1 MLTEKQIKREEK
13 KMIKSFKHFLL
24 VALATLM
31 LVLGSSK
38 IAFSKT
44 VEIVMAA
51 PDWPPTRFMQEYFNS
66 NFPQSG
72 DTEVK
77 LTLDF
82 IPWDTFYTNVAASL
96 TSGEERYNMIV
107 SDSQWLGAFIEGGY
121 FQKLNKYIDADPELQ
136 AIFDDMHQGYKE
148 GYTTYPYKSE
158 NYYGFPQ
165 FPDNYVNFYRTDI
178 FCNPDEN
185 AAFRAKYG
193 KKLPCTYADW
203 EIVVWDDVFDIN
215 EFLTRKKGEMMA
227 GKPLEDD
234 IYGVTYQAGKAY
246 DFSSM
251 QINGFFWQHGGDIW
265 REDQQPDAQAEGVV
279 NSDINVTAL
288 TKYLDLL
295 GTMHPS
301 HKTGGMGIFEMQA
314 LYLEGKIASMIN
326 WVGLGA
332 PVVDPKLSK
341 VNDITGY
348 ARQPGTMQADGTISR
363 WANLG
368 GQPFVMTTWMTD
380 EEIEASFKVIKW
392 WLSYDVQIAA
402 VKAGGQSCMKSIIYS
417 DGYNALA
424 PWNAA
429 YVASMDWQKDV
440 WHIPEFFELLTQ
452 QQEEF
457 DKAITGQQDA
467 RTTLNNIAEFQQE
480 LLEEV
485 DRIN

>member
-1 MLTEKQIKREEK
+1 MLNLTKRT
-13 KMIKSFKHFLL
+13 FL
-24 VALATLM
+24 AFLASI
-31 LVLGSSK
+31 VLSIGVSK
-38 IAFSKT
+38 AVQSKT
-44 VEIVMAA
+44 VEIIMAA

-72 DTEVK
+72 DTEIK

-96 TSGEERYNMIV
+96 TSGEEKYSMIV

-203 EIVVWDDVFDIN
+203 EVTVWDDIFDIN

-234 IYGVTYQAGKAY
+234 MFGVTYQAGKAY

-251 QINGFFWQHGGDIW
+251 QINGFFWQFGGDIW
-265 REDQQPDAQAEGVV
+265 REDQQPTAQAVGVV
-279 NSDINVTAL
+279 NSDINVEAL

-301 HKTGGMGIFEMQA
+301 HRTGGMGIFEMQA

-332 PVVDPKLSK
+332 PVVDPSLSK
-341 VNDITGY
+341 VYDITGY

-380 EEIEASFKVIKW
+380 DEIDASFKIIKW
-392 WLSYDVQIAA
+392 WLSFDTQIAA

-467 RTTLNNIAEFQQE
+467 KTTLDNIAEFQQE

-485 DRIN
+485 GRIE

>member
-1 MLTEKQIKREEK
+1 MLNLTKRT
-13 KMIKSFKHFLL
+13 FL
-24 VALATLM
+24 AFLASI
-31 LVLGSSK
+31 VLSIGVSK
-38 IAFSKT
+38 AVQSKT
-44 VEIVMAA
+44 VEIIMAA

-72 DTEVK
+72 DTEIK

-96 TSGEERYNMIV
+96 TSGEEKYSMIV

-203 EIVVWDDVFDIN
+203 EITVWDDIFDIN

-234 IYGVTYQAGKAY
+234 MFGVTYQAGKAY

-251 QINGFFWQHGGDIW
+251 QINGFFWQFGGDIW
-265 REDQQPDAQAEGVV
+265 REDQQPTAQAVGVV
-279 NSDINVTAL
+279 NSDINVEAL

-301 HKTGGMGIFEMQA
+301 HRTGGMGIFEMQA

-332 PVVDPKLSK
+332 PVVDPSLSK
-341 VNDITGY
+341 VYDITGY

-380 EEIEASFKVIKW
+380 DEIDASFKIIKW
-392 WLSYDVQIAA
+392 WLSFDTQIAA

-467 RTTLNNIAEFQQE
+467 KTTLDNIAEFQQE

-485 DRIN
+485 GRIE

>member
-1 MLTEKQIKREEK
+1 MLNLTK
-13 KMIKSFKHFLL
+13 KFLL
-24 VALATLM
+24 AFLASI
-31 LVLGSSK
+31 VFSVGVSK
-38 IAFSKT
+38 TVNAKT
-44 VEIVMAA
+44 VEIIMAA

-72 DTEVK
+72 DTEIK

-82 IPWDTFYTNVAASL
+82 IPWDNFYTNVAASL
-96 TSGEERYNMIV
+96 TSGEQKYSMIV

-203 EIVVWDDVFDIN
+203 EIVVWDDIFDIN
-215 EFLTRKKGEMMA
+215 EFLTRKKGEMLA

-234 IYGVTYQAGKAY
+234 MFGVTYQAGKAY

-251 QINGFFWQHGGDIW
+251 QINGFFWQYGGDIW
-265 REDQQPDAQAEGVV
+265 REDQQPDAQAIGVV
-279 NSDINVTAL
+279 NSDINVAAL

-295 GTMHPS
+295 ATMHPS

-332 PVVDPKLSK
+332 PVVDPNLSK
-341 VNDITGY
+341 VHDITGY
-348 ARQPGTMQADGTISR
+348 ARQPGTMQDDGTISR

-368 GQPFVMTTWMTD
+368 GQPFVLTTWMTD
-380 EEIEASFKVIKW
+380 EEIDAAFKIIKW
-392 WLSYDVQIAA
+392 WLSFDTQIAA

-467 RTTLNNIAEFQQE
+467 KTTLDNIAEFQQE

-485 DRIN
+485 GRIE

>member
-1 MLTEKQIKREEK
+1 MLNLTK
-13 KMIKSFKHFLL
+13 KTFL
-24 VALATLM
+24 AFLASI
-31 LVLGSSK
+31 VFSIGVSK
-38 IAFSKT
+38 AVQSKT
-44 VEIVMAA
+44 VEIIMAA

-72 DTEVK
+72 DTEIK

-96 TSGEERYNMIV
+96 TSGEEKYSMIV

-203 EIVVWDDVFDIN
+203 EVTVWDDIFDIN

-234 IYGVTYQAGKAY
+234 MFGVTYQAGKAY

-251 QINGFFWQHGGDIW
+251 QINGFFWQYGGDIW
-265 REDQQPDAQAEGVV
+265 REDQQPNAQAVGVV
-279 NSDINVTAL
+279 NSDINVEAL

-295 GTMHPS
+295 ATMHPS

-332 PVVDPKLSK
+332 PVVDPSLSK
-341 VNDITGY
+341 VYDITGY

-380 EEIEASFKVIKW
+380 EEIEASFKIIKW
-392 WLSYDVQIAA
+392 WLSFDTQIAA

-467 RTTLNNIAEFQQE
+467 KTTLDNIAEFQQE

-485 DRIN
+485 GRIE

>member
-1 MLTEKQIKREEK
+1 MLNLMK
-13 KMIKSFKHFLL
+13 KFLL
-24 VALATLM
+24 AFLASI
-31 LVLGSSK
+31 VFSVGVSK
-38 IAFSKT
+38 TVNAKT
-44 VEIVMAA
+44 VEIIMAA

-72 DTEVK
+72 DTEIK

-82 IPWDTFYTNVAASL
+82 IPWDNFYTNVAASL
-96 TSGEERYNMIV
+96 TSGEQKYSMIV

-203 EIVVWDDVFDIN
+203 EIVVWDDIFDIN
-215 EFLTRKKGEMMA
+215 EFLTRKKGEMLA
-227 GKPLEDD
+227 GKVLEDD
-234 IYGVTYQAGKAY
+234 MFGVTYQAGKAY

-251 QINGFFWQHGGDIW
+251 QINGFFWQYGGDIW
-265 REDQQPDAQAEGVV
+265 REDQQPDAQAIGVV
-279 NSDINVTAL
+279 NSDINVAAL

-295 GTMHPS
+295 ATMHPS

-332 PVVDPKLSK
+332 PVVDPNLSK
-341 VNDITGY
+341 VHDITGY
-348 ARQPGTMQADGTISR
+348 ARQPGTMQDDGTISR

-380 EEIEASFKVIKW
+380 EEIEASFRIIKW
-392 WLSYDVQIAA
+392 WLSFDTQIAA

-467 RTTLNNIAEFQQE
+467 KTTLDNIAEFQQE

-485 DRIN
+485 DRIQ

>member
-1 MLTEKQIKREEK
+1 MLNLTK
-13 KMIKSFKHFLL
+13 KFLL
-24 VALATLM
+24 AFLASI
-31 LVLGSSK
+31 VFSVGVSK
-38 IAFSKT
+38 TVNAKT
-44 VEIVMAA
+44 VEIIMAA

-72 DTEVK
+72 DTEIK

-82 IPWDTFYTNVAASL
+82 IPWDNFYTNVAASL
-96 TSGEERYNMIV
+96 TSGEQKYSMIV

-203 EIVVWDDVFDIN
+203 EIVVWDDIFDIN
-215 EFLTRKKGEMMA
+215 EFLTRKKGEMLA

-234 IYGVTYQAGKAY
+234 MFGVTYQAGKAY

-251 QINGFFWQHGGDIW
+251 QINGFFWQYGGDIW
-265 REDQQPDAQAEGVV
+265 REDQQPDAQAIGVV
-279 NSDINVTAL
+279 NSDINVAAL

-295 GTMHPS
+295 DTMHPS

-332 PVVDPKLSK
+332 PVVDPNLSK
-341 VNDITGY
+341 VHDITGY
-348 ARQPGTMQADGTISR
+348 ARQPGTMQDDGTISR

-368 GQPFVMTTWMTD
+368 GQPFVLTTWMTD
-380 EEIEASFKVIKW
+380 EEIDAAFTIIKW
-392 WLSYDVQIAA
+392 WLSFDTQIAA

-467 RTTLNNIAEFQQE
+467 KTTLDNIAEFQQE

-485 DRIN
+485 DRIQ

>member
-1 MLTEKQIKREEK
+1 MGGNMLNLTKRT
-13 KMIKSFKHFLL
+13 FL
-24 VALATLM
+24 AFLASI
-31 LVLGSSK
+31 VLSIGVSK
-38 IAFSKT
+38 AVQSKT
-44 VEIVMAA
+44 VEIIMAA

-72 DTEVK
+72 DTEIK

-96 TSGEERYNMIV
+96 TSGEEKYSMIV

-185 AAFRAKYG
+185 TAFRAKYG

-203 EIVVWDDVFDIN
+203 EVTVWDDIFDIN

-234 IYGVTYQAGKAY
+234 MFGVTYQAGKAY

-251 QINGFFWQHGGDIW
+251 QINGFFWQFGGDIW
-265 REDQQPDAQAEGVV
+265 REDQQPTAQAVGVV
-279 NSDINVTAL
+279 NSDINVEAL

-301 HKTGGMGIFEMQA
+301 HRTGGMGIFEMQA

-332 PVVDPKLSK
+332 PVVDPSLSK
-341 VNDITGY
+341 VYDITGY

-380 EEIEASFKVIKW
+380 DEIDASFKIIKW
-392 WLSYDVQIAA
+392 WLSFDTQIAA

-467 RTTLNNIAEFQQE
+467 KTTLDNIAEFQQE

-485 DRIN
+485 GRIE

>member
-1 MLTEKQIKREEK
+1 MLNLTK
-13 KMIKSFKHFLL
+13 KFLL
-24 VALATLM
+24 AFLASI
-31 LVLGSSK
+31 VFSVGVSK
-38 IAFSKT
+38 TVNAKT
-44 VEIVMAA
+44 VEIIMAA

-72 DTEVK
+72 DTEIK

-82 IPWDTFYTNVAASL
+82 IPWDNFYTNVAASL
-96 TSGEERYNMIV
+96 TSGEQKYSMIV
-107 SDSQWLGAFIEGGY
+107 SDSQWLGEFIEGGY

-203 EIVVWDDVFDIN
+203 EIVVWDDIFDIN
-215 EFLTRKKGEMMA
+215 EFLTRKKGEMLA

-234 IYGVTYQAGKAY
+234 MFGVTYQAGKAY

-251 QINGFFWQHGGDIW
+251 QINGFFWQYGGDIW
-265 REDQQPDAQAEGVV
+265 REDQQPDAQAIGVV
-279 NSDINVTAL
+279 NSDINVAAL

-295 GTMHPS
+295 ATMHPS

-332 PVVDPKLSK
+332 PVVDPNLSK
-341 VNDITGY
+341 VHDITGY
-348 ARQPGTMQADGTISR
+348 ARQPGTMQDDGTISR

-368 GQPFVMTTWMTD
+368 GQPFVLTTWMTD
-380 EEIEASFKVIKW
+380 EEIDAAFKIIKW
-392 WLSYDVQIAA
+392 WLSFDTQIAA

-467 RTTLNNIAEFQQE
+467 QTTLDNIAEFQQE

-485 DRIN
+485 DRIQ

>member
-1 MLTEKQIKREEK
+1 MFNLTK
-13 KMIKSFKHFLL
+13 KFLL
-24 VALATLM
+24 AFLASI
-31 LVLGSSK
+31 VFSVGVSK
-38 IAFSKT
+38 TVSAKT
-44 VEIVMAA
+44 VEIIMAA

-72 DTEVK
+72 DTEIK

-82 IPWDTFYTNVAASL
+82 IPWDNFYTNVAASL
-96 TSGEERYNMIV
+96 TSGEQKYSMIV

-178 FCNPDEN
+178 FCNPEEN

-203 EIVVWDDVFDIN
+203 EIVVWDDIFDIN
-215 EFLTRKKGEMMA
+215 EFLTRKKGEMLA

-234 IYGVTYQAGKAY
+234 MFGVTYQAGKAY

-251 QINGFFWQHGGDIW
+251 QINGFFWQYGGDIW
-265 REDQQPDAQAEGVV
+265 REDQQPDAQAIGVV
-279 NSDINVTAL
+279 NSDINVAAL

-295 GTMHPS
+295 ATMHPS

-332 PVVDPKLSK
+332 PVVDPNLSK
-341 VNDITGY
+341 VHDITGY
-348 ARQPGTMQADGTISR
+348 ARQPGTMQDDGTISR

-368 GQPFVMTTWMTD
+368 GQPFVLTTWMTD
-380 EEIEASFKVIKW
+380 DEIDAAFKIIKW
-392 WLSYDVQIAA
+392 WLSFDTQIAA

-467 RTTLNNIAEFQQE
+467 KTTLDNIAEFQQE

-485 DRIN
+485 DRIQ

>member
-1 MLTEKQIKREEK
+1 MLNLMK
-13 KMIKSFKHFLL
+13 KFLL
-24 VALATLM
+24 AFLASI
-31 LVLGSSK
+31 VFSVGVSK
-38 IAFSKT
+38 TVNAKT
-44 VEIVMAA
+44 VEIIMAA

-72 DTEVK
+72 DTEIK

-82 IPWDTFYTNVAASL
+82 IPWDNFYTNVAASL
-96 TSGEERYNMIV
+96 TSGEQKYSMIV

-203 EIVVWDDVFDIN
+203 EIVVWDDIFDIN
-215 EFLTRKKGEMMA
+215 EFLTRKKGEMLA
-227 GKPLEDD
+227 GKVLEDD
-234 IYGVTYQAGKAY
+234 MFGVTYQAGKAY

-251 QINGFFWQHGGDIW
+251 QINGFFWQYGGDIW
-265 REDQQPDAQAEGVV
+265 REDQQPDAQAIGVV
-279 NSDINVTAL
+279 NSDINVAAL

-295 GTMHPS
+295 ATMHPS

-332 PVVDPKLSK
+332 PVVDPNLSK
-341 VNDITGY
+341 VHDITGY
-348 ARQPGTMQADGTISR
+348 ARQPGTMQDDGTISR

-368 GQPFVMTTWMTD
+368 GQPFVLTTWMTQD
-380 EEIEASFKVIKW
+380 EIDAAFTIIKW
-392 WLSYDVQIAA
+392 WLSFDTQIAA

-467 RTTLNNIAEFQQE
+467 KTTLDNIAAFQQE

-485 DRIN
+485 DRIQ

>member
-1 MLTEKQIKREEK
+1 MFNLTK
-13 KMIKSFKHFLL
+13 KFLL
-24 VALATLM
+24 AFLASI
-31 LVLGSSK
+31 V
-38 IAFSKT
+38 FSIGVSETVSAKT
-44 VEIVMAA
+44 VEIIMAA

-72 DTEVK
+72 DTEIK

-82 IPWDTFYTNVAASL
+82 IPWDNFYTNVAASL
-96 TSGEERYNMIV
+96 TSGEQKYSMIV

-203 EIVVWDDVFDIN
+203 EIVVWDDIFDIN
-215 EFLTRKKGEMMA
+215 EFLTRKKGEMLA
-227 GKPLEDD
+227 GKVLEDD
-234 IYGVTYQAGKAY
+234 MFGVTYQAGKAY

-251 QINGFFWQHGGDIW
+251 QINGFFWQYGGDIW
-265 REDQQPDAQAEGVV
+265 REDQQPDAQAIGVV
-279 NSDINVTAL
+279 NSDINVAAL

-295 GTMHPS
+295 ATMHPS

-332 PVVDPKLSK
+332 PVVDPNLSK
-341 VNDITGY
+341 VHDITGY
-348 ARQPGTMQADGTISR
+348 ARQPGTMQDDGTISR

-368 GQPFVMTTWMTD
+368 GQPFVLTTWMTD
-380 EEIEASFKVIKW
+380 EEIDAAFKIIKW
-392 WLSYDVQIAA
+392 WLSFDTQIAA

-467 RTTLNNIAEFQQE
+467 KTTLDNIAEFQQE

-485 DRIN
+485 DRIQ

>member
-1 MLTEKQIKREEK
+1 MLNLTK
-13 KMIKSFKHFLL
+13 KLLL
-24 VALATLM
+24 VFLTSI
-31 LVLGSSK
+31 VFSLGVSK
-38 IAFSKT
+38 AVQSKT
-44 VEIVMAA
+44 VEIIMAA

-72 DTEVK
+72 DTEIK

-96 TSGEERYNMIV
+96 TSGEQKYSMIV

-178 FCNPDEN
+178 FCNPEEN

-234 IYGVTYQAGKAY
+234 IFGVHYQAGKAY

-251 QINGFFWQHGGDIW
+251 QINGFFWQYGGDIW
-265 REDQQPDAQAEGVV
+265 REDQQPDAQAVGVV
-279 NSDINVTAL
+279 NSDINVDAL

-348 ARQPGTMQADGTISR
+348 ARQPGTLQADGTISR

-380 EEIEASFKVIKW
+380 DEIEASFKIIKW

-467 RTTLNNIAEFQQE
+467 KTTLDNIAEFQQE

-485 DRIN
+485 DRIQ

>member
-1 MLTEKQIKREEK
+1 MLNLTK
-13 KMIKSFKHFLL
+13 KILLAFLTSIIFSIG
-24 VALATLM
+24 V
-31 LVLGSSK
+31 SK
-38 IAFSKT
+38 TVNAKT
-44 VEIVMAA
+44 VEIIMAA

-66 NFPQSG
+66 SFPQEG
-72 DTEVK
+72 DTEIK

-82 IPWDTFYTNVAASL
+82 IPWDNFYTNVAASL
-96 TSGEERYNMIV
+96 TSGEQKYSMIV

-203 EIVVWDDVFDIN
+203 EIVVWDDIFDIN
-215 EFLTRKKGEMMA
+215 EFLTRKKGEMMS

-234 IYGVTYQAGKAY
+234 MYGVTYQAGKAY

-251 QINGFFWQHGGDIW
+251 QINGFFWQYGGDIW
-265 REDQQPDAQAEGVV
+265 REDQQPDAQAVGVV
-279 NSDINVTAL
+279 NSDINVEAL

-295 GTMHPS
+295 DTMHPS
-301 HKTGGMGIFEMQA
+301 HRTGGMGIFEMQA

-380 EEIEASFKVIKW
+380 DEIEASFRVIKW

-467 RTTLNNIAEFQQE
+467 KTTLDNIAEFQQE

-485 DRIN
+485 DRIQ

>member
-1 MLTEKQIKREEK
+1 MLNLTK
-13 KMIKSFKHFLL
+13 KFLL
-24 VALATLM
+24 AFLASI
-31 LVLGSSK
+31 VFSVGVSK
-38 IAFSKT
+38 TVNAKT
-44 VEIVMAA
+44 VEIIMAA

-72 DTEVK
+72 DTEIK

-82 IPWDTFYTNVAASL
+82 IPWDNFYTNVAASL
-96 TSGEERYNMIV
+96 TSGEQKYSMIV

-203 EIVVWDDVFDIN
+203 EIVVWDDIFDIN
-215 EFLTRKKGEMMA
+215 EFLTRKKGEMLA
-227 GKPLEDD
+227 GKVLEDD
-234 IYGVTYQAGKAY
+234 MFGVTYQAGKAY

-251 QINGFFWQHGGDIW
+251 QINGFFWQYGGDIW
-265 REDQQPDAQAEGVV
+265 REDQQPDAQAIGVV
-279 NSDINVTAL
+279 NSDINVAAL

-295 GTMHPS
+295 ATMHPS

-332 PVVDPKLSK
+332 PVVDPNLSK
-341 VNDITGY
+341 VHDITGY
-348 ARQPGTMQADGTISR
+348 ARQPGTMQDDGTISR

-368 GQPFVMTTWMTD
+368 GQPFVLTTWMTD
-380 EEIEASFKVIKW
+380 EEIDAAFTIIKW
-392 WLSYDVQIAA
+392 WLSFDTQIAA

-429 YVASMDWQKDV
+429 ILSKVVLASC
-440 WHIPEFFELLTQ
+440 
-452 QQEEF
+452 
-457 DKAITGQQDA
+457 
-467 RTTLNNIAEFQQE
+467 
-480 LLEEV
+480 
-485 DRIN
+485 

>member
-1 MLTEKQIKREEK
+1 MLKLTKNL
-13 KMIKSFKHFLL
+13 LL
-24 VALATLM
+24 VFLTSIIFSIG
-31 LVLGSSK
+31 VTK
-38 IAFSKT
+38 TVQSKT
-44 VEIVMAA
+44 VEIIMAA

-66 NFPQSG
+66 NYPQS
-72 DTEVK
+72 DDMEVK

-96 TSGEERYNMIV
+96 TSGEEKYNMIV

-121 FQKLNKYIDADPELQ
+121 FHKLNIYIDADPELQ

-203 EIVVWDDVFDIN
+203 EIVVWDDIFEIN
-215 EFLTRKKGEMMA
+215 EFLTRKKGDMMA
-227 GKPLEDD
+227 GNPLEDD
-234 IYGVTYQAGKAY
+234 MYGGTYQAGKAY

-251 QINGFFWQHGGDIW
+251 QINGFFWQYGGDIW
-265 REDQQPDAQAEGVV
+265 REDQQPDAQAVGVV
-279 NSDINVTAL
+279 NSDINVQAL

-380 EEIEASFKVIKW
+380 DEIEASFRVIKW
-392 WLSYDVQIAA
+392 WLSYDVQIAP
-402 VKAGGQSCMKSIIYS
+402 V
-417 DGYNALA
+417 
-424 PWNAA
+424 
-429 YVASMDWQKDV
+429 
-440 WHIPEFFELLTQ
+440 
-452 QQEEF
+452 
-457 DKAITGQQDA
+457 
-467 RTTLNNIAEFQQE
+467 
-480 LLEEV
+480 
-485 DRIN
+485 

>member
-1 MLTEKQIKREEK
+1 MLNLTK
-13 KMIKSFKHFLL
+13 KLLL
-24 VALATLM
+24 VFLTSI
-31 LVLGSSK
+31 VFSIGVSK
-38 IAFSKT
+38 TVQSKT
-44 VEIVMAA
+44 VEIIMAA

-72 DTEVK
+72 DTEIK

-82 IPWDTFYTNVAASL
+82 IPWDNFYTNVAASL
-96 TSGEERYNMIV
+96 TSGEQKYSMIV

-178 FCNPDEN
+178 FCNPEEN

-203 EIVVWDDVFDIN
+203 EIVVWDDIFDIN
-215 EFLTRKKGEMMA
+215 EFLTRKKGDMMA

-234 IYGVTYQAGKAY
+234 MFGVTYQAGKAY

-251 QINGFFWQHGGDIW
+251 QINGFFWQYGGDIW
-265 REDQQPDAQAEGVV
+265 REDQQPDAQAIGVV
-279 NSDINVTAL
+279 NSDINVDAL

-332 PVVDPKLSK
+332 PVVDPNLSK

-380 EEIEASFKVIKW
+380 DEIEASFKIIKW

-467 RTTLNNIAEFQQE
+467 KTTLDNIAEFQQE

-485 DRIN
+485 DRIQ

>member
-1 MLTEKQIKREEK
+1 MLNLTK
-13 KMIKSFKHFLL
+13 KFLL
-24 VALATLM
+24 AFLASI
-31 LVLGSSK
+31 VFSVGVSK
-38 IAFSKT
+38 TVNAKT
-44 VEIVMAA
+44 VEIIMAA

-72 DTEVK
+72 DTEIK

-82 IPWDTFYTNVAASL
+82 IPWDNFYTNVAASL
-96 TSGEERYNMIV
+96 TSGEQKYSMIV

-203 EIVVWDDVFDIN
+203 AIVVWDDIFDIN
-215 EFLTRKKGEMMA
+215 EFLTRKKGEMLA

-234 IYGVTYQAGKAY
+234 MFGVTYQAGKAY

-251 QINGFFWQHGGDIW
+251 QINGFFWQYGGDIW
-265 REDQQPDAQAEGVV
+265 REDQQPDAQAIGVV
-279 NSDINVTAL
+279 NSDINVAAL

-332 PVVDPKLSK
+332 PVVDPNLSK
-341 VNDITGY
+341 VHDITGY
-348 ARQPGTMQADGTISR
+348 ARQPGTMQDDGTISR

-368 GQPFVMTTWMTD
+368 GQPFVLTTWMTD
-380 EEIEASFKVIKW
+380 EEIDAAFTIIKW
-392 WLSYDVQIAA
+392 WLSFDTQIAA

-467 RTTLNNIAEFQQE
+467 QTTLDNIAEFQQE

-485 DRIN
+485 DRIQ

>member
-1 MLTEKQIKREEK
+1 MLNLTK
-13 KMIKSFKHFLL
+13 KILLAFLASIIFSIG
-24 VALATLM
+24 V
-31 LVLGSSK
+31 SK
-38 IAFSKT
+38 TVNAKT
-44 VEIVMAA
+44 VEIIMAA

-66 NFPQSG
+66 SFPQEG
-72 DTEVK
+72 DTEIK

-82 IPWDTFYTNVAASL
+82 IPWDNFYTNVAASL
-96 TSGEERYNMIV
+96 TSGEQKYSMIV

-203 EIVVWDDVFDIN
+203 EIVVWDDIFDIN

-234 IYGVTYQAGKAY
+234 MFGVTYQAGKAY

-251 QINGFFWQHGGDIW
+251 QINGFFWQFGGDIW
-265 REDQQPDAQAEGVV
+265 REDQQPDAQAIGVV
-279 NSDINVTAL
+279 NSDINVEAL

-295 GTMHPS
+295 ATMHPS

-332 PVVDPKLSK
+332 PVVDPNLSK

-348 ARQPGTMQADGTISR
+348 ARQPGTMQDDGTISR

-368 GQPFVMTTWMTD
+368 GQPFVLTTWMTD
-380 EEIEASFKVIKW
+380 EEIEASFKIIKW
-392 WLSYDVQIAA
+392 WLSYDVQIEA

-467 RTTLNNIAEFQQE
+467 RTTLDNIAEFQQE

-485 DRIN
+485 DRIQ

>member
-1 MLTEKQIKREEK
+1 MFNLTK
-13 KMIKSFKHFLL
+13 KFLL
-24 VALATLM
+24 AFLASI
-31 LVLGSSK
+31 VFSVGVSK
-38 IAFSKT
+38 TVSAKT
-44 VEIVMAA
+44 VEIIMAA

-72 DTEVK
+72 DTEIK

-82 IPWDTFYTNVAASL
+82 IPWDNFYTNVAASL
-96 TSGEERYNMIV
+96 TSGEQKYSMIV

-203 EIVVWDDVFDIN
+203 EIVVWDDIFDIN
-215 EFLTRKKGEMMA
+215 EFLTRKKGEMLA

-234 IYGVTYQAGKAY
+234 MFGVTYQAGKAY

-251 QINGFFWQHGGDIW
+251 QINGFFWQYGGDIW
-265 REDQQPDAQAEGVV
+265 REDQQPDAQAIGVV
-279 NSDINVTAL
+279 NSDINVAAL

-295 GTMHPS
+295 ATMHPS

-332 PVVDPKLSK
+332 PVVDPNLSK
-341 VNDITGY
+341 VHDITGY
-348 ARQPGTMQADGTISR
+348 ARQPGTMQDDGTISR

-368 GQPFVMTTWMTD
+368 GQPFVLTTWMTD
-380 EEIEASFKVIKW
+380 EEIDAAFKIIKW
-392 WLSYDVQIAA
+392 WLSFDTQIAA

-467 RTTLNNIAEFQQE
+467 QTTLDNIAEFQQE

-485 DRIN
+485 DRIQ

>member
-1 MLTEKQIKREEK
+1 MLNLTK
-13 KMIKSFKHFLL
+13 KFLL
-24 VALATLM
+24 AFLASI
-31 LVLGSSK
+31 VFSVGVSK
-38 IAFSKT
+38 TVNAKT
-44 VEIVMAA
+44 VEIIMAA

-72 DTEVK
+72 DTEIK

-82 IPWDTFYTNVAASL
+82 IPWDNFYTNVAASL
-96 TSGEERYNMIV
+96 TSGEQKYSMIV

-203 EIVVWDDVFDIN
+203 EIVVWDDIFDIN
-215 EFLTRKKGEMMA
+215 EFLTRKKGEMLA

-234 IYGVTYQAGKAY
+234 MFGVTYQAGKAY

-251 QINGFFWQHGGDIW
+251 QINGFFWQYGGDIW
-265 REDQQPDAQAEGVV
+265 REDQQPDAQAIGVV
-279 NSDINVTAL
+279 NSDINVAAL

-295 GTMHPS
+295 ATMHPS

-332 PVVDPKLSK
+332 PVVDPNLSK
-341 VNDITGY
+341 VHDITGY
-348 ARQPGTMQADGTISR
+348 ARQPGTMQDDGTISR

-368 GQPFVMTTWMTD
+368 GQPFVLTTWMTD
-380 EEIEASFKVIKW
+380 GEIDAAFTIIKW
-392 WLSYDVQIAA
+392 WLSFDTQIAA

-467 RTTLNNIAEFQQE
+467 QTTLDNIAEFQQE

-485 DRIN
+485 DRIQ

>member
-1 MLTEKQIKREEK
+1 MLNLTKRT
-13 KMIKSFKHFLL
+13 FL
-24 VALATLM
+24 AFLASIVFTLG
-31 LVLGSSK
+31 VTK
-38 IAFSKT
+38 AVQSKT
-44 VEIVMAA
+44 VEIIMAA

-72 DTEVK
+72 DTEIK

-96 TSGEERYNMIV
+96 TSGEEKYSMIV

-203 EIVVWDDVFDIN
+203 EVTVWDDIFDIN

-234 IYGVTYQAGKAY
+234 MFGVTYQAGKAY

-251 QINGFFWQHGGDIW
+251 QINGFFWQYGGDIW
-265 REDQQPDAQAEGVV
+265 REDQQPNAQAVGVV
-279 NSDINVTAL
+279 NSDINVEAL

-295 GTMHPS
+295 ATMHPS

-332 PVVDPKLSK
+332 PVVDPSLSK
-341 VNDITGY
+341 VYDITGY

-380 EEIEASFKVIKW
+380 EEIDASFKIIKW
-392 WLSYDVQIAA
+392 WLSFDTQIAA

-467 RTTLNNIAEFQQE
+467 KTTLDNIAEFQQE

-485 DRIN
+485 GRIE

>member
-1 MLTEKQIKREEK
+1 MLNLTK
-13 KMIKSFKHFLL
+13 KILLAFLASIIFSIG
-24 VALATLM
+24 V
-31 LVLGSSK
+31 SK
-38 IAFSKT
+38 TVNAKT
-44 VEIVMAA
+44 VEIIMAA

-66 NFPQSG
+66 SFPQEG
-72 DTEVK
+72 DTEIK

-82 IPWDTFYTNVAASL
+82 IPWDNFYTNVAASL
-96 TSGEERYNMIV
+96 TSGEQKYSMIV

-203 EIVVWDDVFDIN
+203 EIVVWDDIFDIN

-234 IYGVTYQAGKAY
+234 MFGVTYQAGKAY

-251 QINGFFWQHGGDIW
+251 QINGFFWQYGGDIW
-265 REDQQPDAQAEGVV
+265 REDQQPDAQAVGVV
-279 NSDINVTAL
+279 NSDINVAAL

-295 GTMHPS
+295 DTMHPS
-301 HKTGGMGIFEMQA
+301 HRTGGMGIFEMQA

-332 PVVDPKLSK
+332 PVVDPNLSK

-348 ARQPGTMQADGTISR
+348 ARQPGTMQDDGTISR

-368 GQPFVMTTWMTD
+368 GQPFVLTTWMTQ
-380 EEIEASFKVIKW
+380 EEIDASFKIIKW
-392 WLSYDVQIAA
+392 WLSYDVQIEA

-467 RTTLNNIAEFQQE
+467 KTTLDNIAEFQQE

-485 DRIN
+485 DRIQ

>member
-1 MLTEKQIKREEK
+1 MLNLTK
-13 KMIKSFKHFLL
+13 KFILAFLASI
-24 VALATLM
+24 VFS
-31 LVLGSSK
+31 LGVSK
-38 IAFSKT
+38 TVSAKT
-44 VEIVMAA
+44 VEIIMAA

-72 DTEVK
+72 DTEIK

-96 TSGEERYNMIV
+96 TSGEEKYSMIV

-203 EIVVWDDVFDIN
+203 EVTVWDDIFDIN

-234 IYGVTYQAGKAY
+234 MFGVTYQAGKAY

-251 QINGFFWQHGGDIW
+251 QINGFFWQYGGDIW
-265 REDQQPDAQAEGVV
+265 REDQQPNAQAVGVV
-279 NSDINVTAL
+279 NSDINVEAL

-295 GTMHPS
+295 ATMHPS

-332 PVVDPKLSK
+332 PVVDPSLSK
-341 VNDITGY
+341 VYDITGY

-380 EEIEASFKVIKW
+380 EEIDASFKIIKW
-392 WLSYDVQIAA
+392 WLSFDTQIAA

-467 RTTLNNIAEFQQE
+467 KTTLDNIAEFQQE

-485 DRIN
+485 GRIE

>member
-1 MLTEKQIKREEK
+1 MLNLTK
-13 KMIKSFKHFLL
+13 KTFL
-24 VALATLM
+24 AFLASI
-31 LVLGSSK
+31 VFSIGVSK
-38 IAFSKT
+38 AVQSKT
-44 VEIVMAA
+44 VEIIMAA

-72 DTEVK
+72 DTEIK

-96 TSGEERYNMIV
+96 TSGEEKYSMIV

-203 EIVVWDDVFDIN
+203 EVTVWDDIFDIN

-234 IYGVTYQAGKAY
+234 MFGVTYQAGKAY

-251 QINGFFWQHGGDIW
+251 QINGFFWQYGGDIW
-265 REDQQPDAQAEGVV
+265 REDQQPNAQAVGVV
-279 NSDINVTAL
+279 NSDINVEAL

-295 GTMHPS
+295 ATMHPS

-332 PVVDPKLSK
+332 PVVDPSLSK
-341 VNDITGY
+341 VYDITGY

-380 EEIEASFKVIKW
+380 EEIEASFKIIKW
-392 WLSYDVQIAA
+392 WLSFDTQIAA

-467 RTTLNNIAEFQQE
+467 KTTLDNIAAFQQE

-485 DRIN
+485 DRIQ

>member
-1 MLTEKQIKREEK
+1 MLNLTK
-13 KMIKSFKHFLL
+13 KLLL
-24 VALATLM
+24 VFLTSI
-31 LVLGSSK
+31 VFSLGVSK
-38 IAFSKT
+38 AVQSKT
-44 VEIVMAA
+44 VEIIMAA

-72 DTEVK
+72 DTEIK

-96 TSGEERYNMIV
+96 TSGEQKYSMIV

-178 FCNPDEN
+178 FCNPEEN

-234 IYGVTYQAGKAY
+234 IFGVHYQAGKAY

-251 QINGFFWQHGGDIW
+251 QINGFFWQYGGDIW
-265 REDQQPDAQAEGVV
+265 REDQQPDAQAIGVV
-279 NSDINVTAL
+279 NSDINVDAL

-380 EEIEASFKVIKW
+380 DEIEASFKIIKW

-467 RTTLNNIAEFQQE
+467 KTTLDNIAEFQQE

-485 DRIN
+485 DRIQ

>member
-1 MLTEKQIKREEK
+1 
-13 KMIKSFKHFLL
+13 MIKSLNNFLL

-31 LVLGSSK
+31 LVFGTTK

-51 PDWPPTRFMQEYFNS
+51 PDWPPTRFMQEYFNT
-66 NFPQSG
+66 NFQQSG
-72 DTEVK
+72 DDEIK

-82 IPWDTFYTNVAASL
+82 IPWGDFYTNVAASL
-96 TSGEERYNMIV
+96 TSGEQKYSMLV

-121 FQKLNKYIDADPELQ
+121 FQKLNKYIDADPELG

-148 GYTTYPYKSE
+148 GYTTYPYKST

-203 EIVVWDDVFDIN
+203 EIVVWDDIFDIN
-215 EFLTRKKGEMMA
+215 AFLTRKKGEMMA
-227 GKPLEDD
+227 GKPLDDD
-234 IYGVTYQAGKAY
+234 IYGMAYQAGKGY

-251 QINGFFWQHGGDIW
+251 QINGFFWQYGGDIW
-265 REDQQPDAQAEGVV
+265 DESNQPNAQAEGVV
-279 NSDINVTAL
+279 NSDVNVEAFE
-288 TKYLDLL
+288 KYLDLL

-301 HKTGGMGIFEMQA
+301 HKTGNMDIFGIQA
-314 LYLEGKIASMIN
+314 LYLEGKIASMVN

-341 VNDITGY
+341 VHDVTGY
-348 ARQPGTMQADGTISR
+348 ARQPGTMQDDGTISR

-368 GQPFVMTTWMTD
+368 GQPFVLTTWMTD
-380 EEIEASFKVIKW
+380 DEIDAAFKIIKW
-392 WLSYDVQIAA
+392 WLDFDTQIAA

-457 DKAITGQQDA
+457 DKAITGQKSAKDA
-467 RTTLNNIAEFQQE
+467 LDSIAAFQQE
-480 LLEEV
+480 ILEEAG
-485 DRIN
+485 RIQ

>member
-1 MLTEKQIKREEK
+1 MLNLTK
-13 KMIKSFKHFLL
+13 KILLAFLASIIFSIG
-24 VALATLM
+24 V
-31 LVLGSSK
+31 SK
-38 IAFSKT
+38 TVNAKT
-44 VEIVMAA
+44 VEIIMAA

-72 DTEVK
+72 DTEIK

-82 IPWDTFYTNVAASL
+82 IPWDNFYTNVAASL
-96 TSGEERYNMIV
+96 TSGEQKYSMIV

-203 EIVVWDDVFDIN
+203 EIVVWDDIFDIN
-215 EFLTRKKGEMMA
+215 EFLTRKKGEMMS

-234 IYGVTYQAGKAY
+234 MYGVTYQAGKAY

-251 QINGFFWQHGGDIW
+251 QINGFFWQFGGDIW
-265 REDQQPDAQAEGVV
+265 REDQQPDAQAIGVV
-279 NSDINVTAL
+279 NSDINVEAL

-295 GTMHPS
+295 DTMHPS
-301 HKTGGMGIFEMQA
+301 HRTGGMGIFEMQA

-380 EEIEASFKVIKW
+380 DEIEASFRVIKW

-467 RTTLNNIAEFQQE
+467 KTTLDNIAEFQQE

-485 DRIN
+485 DRIQ

>member
-1 MLTEKQIKREEK
+1 MLNLTK
-13 KMIKSFKHFLL
+13 KFLL
-24 VALATLM
+24 AFLASI
-31 LVLGSSK
+31 VFSVGVSK
-38 IAFSKT
+38 TVNAKT
-44 VEIVMAA
+44 VEIIMAA

-72 DTEVK
+72 DTEIK

-82 IPWDTFYTNVAASL
+82 IPWDNFYTNVAASL
-96 TSGEERYNMIV
+96 TSGEQKYSMIV

-203 EIVVWDDVFDIN
+203 EIVVWDDIFDIN
-215 EFLTRKKGEMMA
+215 EFLTRKKGEMLA

-234 IYGVTYQAGKAY
+234 MFGVTYQAGKAY

-251 QINGFFWQHGGDIW
+251 QINGFFWQYGGDIW
-265 REDQQPDAQAEGVV
+265 REDQQPDAQAIGVV
-279 NSDINVTAL
+279 NSDINVAAL

-295 GTMHPS
+295 ATMHPS

-332 PVVDPKLSK
+332 PVVDPNLSK
-341 VNDITGY
+341 VHDITGY
-348 ARQPGTMQADGTISR
+348 ARQPGTMQDDGTISR

-368 GQPFVMTTWMTD
+368 GQPFVLTTWMTD
-380 EEIEASFKVIKW
+380 DEIEAAFTIIKW
-392 WLSYDVQIAA
+392 WLSFDTQIAA

-467 RTTLNNIAEFQQE
+467 QTTLDNIAEFQQE

-485 DRIN
+485 DRIQ

>member
-1 MLTEKQIKREEK
+1 MLNLTK
-13 KMIKSFKHFLL
+13 KILLAFLASIIFSIG
-24 VALATLM
+24 V
-31 LVLGSSK
+31 SK
-38 IAFSKT
+38 TVNAKT
-44 VEIVMAA
+44 VEIIMAA

-66 NFPQSG
+66 NFPKSG
-72 DTEVK
+72 DTEIK

-96 TSGEERYNMIV
+96 TSGEQKYSMIV

-178 FCNPDEN
+178 FCNPEEN

-215 EFLTRKKGEMMA
+215 EFLTRKKGDMMA

-234 IYGVTYQAGKAY
+234 IFGVHYQAGKAY

-251 QINGFFWQHGGDIW
+251 QINGFFWQYGGDIW
-265 REDQQPDAQAEGVV
+265 REDQQPDAQAIGVV
-279 NSDINVTAL
+279 NSDINVDAL

-380 EEIEASFKVIKW
+380 DEIEASFKIIKW

-467 RTTLNNIAEFQQE
+467 KTTLDNIAEFQQE

-485 DRIN
+485 DRIQ

>member
-1 MLTEKQIKREEK
+1 MFNLTK
-13 KMIKSFKHFLL
+13 KFLL
-24 VALATLM
+24 AFLASI
-31 LVLGSSK
+31 VFSVGVSK
-38 IAFSKT
+38 TVSAKT
-44 VEIVMAA
+44 VEIIMAA

-72 DTEVK
+72 DTEIK

-82 IPWDTFYTNVAASL
+82 IPWDNFYTNVAASL
-96 TSGEERYNMIV
+96 TSGEQKYSMIV

-203 EIVVWDDVFDIN
+203 EIVVWDDIFDIN
-215 EFLTRKKGEMMA
+215 EFLTRKKGEMLA

-234 IYGVTYQAGKAY
+234 MFGVTYQAGKAY

-251 QINGFFWQHGGDIW
+251 QINGFFWQYGGDIW
-265 REDQQPDAQAEGVV
+265 REDQQPDAQAIGVV
-279 NSDINVTAL
+279 NSDINVAAL

-295 GTMHPS
+295 ATMHPS

-332 PVVDPKLSK
+332 PVVDPNLSK
-341 VNDITGY
+341 VHDITGY
-348 ARQPGTMQADGTISR
+348 ARQPGTMQDDGTISR

-368 GQPFVMTTWMTD
+368 GQPFVLTTWMTD
-380 EEIEASFKVIKW
+380 EEIDAAFTIIKW
-392 WLSYDVQIAA
+392 WLSFDTQIAA

-467 RTTLNNIAEFQQE
+467 QTTLDNIAEFQQE

-485 DRIN
+485 DRIQ

>member
-1 MLTEKQIKREEK
+1 MLNLTK
-13 KMIKSFKHFLL
+13 KILL
-24 VALATLM
+24 ALLASI
-31 LVLGSSK
+31 VFSLGVSK
-38 IAFSKT
+38 TVNAKT
-44 VEIVMAA
+44 VEIIMAA

-66 NFPQSG
+66 SFPQEG
-72 DTEVK
+72 DTEIK

-82 IPWDTFYTNVAASL
+82 IPWDNFYTNVAASL
-96 TSGEERYNMIV
+96 TSGEQKYSMIV

-203 EIVVWDDVFDIN
+203 EIVVWDDIFDIN

-234 IYGVTYQAGKAY
+234 MFGVTYQAGKAY

-251 QINGFFWQHGGDIW
+251 QINGFFWQYGGDIW
-265 REDQQPDAQAEGVV
+265 REDQQPDAQAVGVV
-279 NSDINVTAL
+279 NSDINVAAL

-295 GTMHPS
+295 DTMHPS
-301 HKTGGMGIFEMQA
+301 HRTGGMGIFEMQA

-332 PVVDPKLSK
+332 PVVDPNLSK

-348 ARQPGTMQADGTISR
+348 ARQPGTMQDDGTISR

-368 GQPFVMTTWMTD
+368 GQPFVLTTWMTQ
-380 EEIEASFKVIKW
+380 EEIDASFKIIKW
-392 WLSYDVQIAA
+392 WLSYDVQIEA

-467 RTTLNNIAEFQQE
+467 KTTLDNIAEFQQE

-485 DRIN
+485 DRIQ

>member
-1 MLTEKQIKREEK
+1 MLNLTK
-13 KMIKSFKHFLL
+13 KILLAFLASII
-24 VALATLM
+24 VSIG
-31 LVLGSSK
+31 VSK
-38 IAFSKT
+38 TVNAKT
-44 VEIVMAA
+44 VEIIMAA

-72 DTEVK
+72 DTEIK

-82 IPWDTFYTNVAASL
+82 IPWDNFYTNVAASL
-96 TSGEERYNMIV
+96 TSGEQKYSMIV

-178 FCNPDEN
+178 FCNPEEN

-203 EIVVWDDVFDIN
+203 EIVVWDDIFNIN
-215 EFLTRKKGEMMA
+215 EFLTRKKGEMMS

-279 NSDINVTAL
+279 NSDINVAAL

-380 EEIEASFKVIKW
+380 EEIEASFRVIKW

-467 RTTLNNIAEFQQE
+467 KTTLDNIAEFQQE

-485 DRIN
+485 DRIQ

>member
-1 MLTEKQIKREEK
+1 
-13 KMIKSFKHFLL
+13 MIKLSKKFLL
-24 VALATLM
+24 AFLAS
-31 LVLGSSK
+31 VVFSIGVSK
-38 IAFSKT
+38 TVQSKT
-44 VEIVMAA
+44 VEIIMAA

-66 NFPQSG
+66 SFPQSG
-72 DTEVK
+72 DTEIK

-82 IPWDTFYTNVAASL
+82 IPWDNFYTNVAASL
-96 TSGEERYNMIV
+96 TSGEQKYSMIV

-178 FCNPDEN
+178 FCNPEEN

-203 EIVVWDDVFDIN
+203 EIVVWDDIFDIN
-215 EFLTRKKGEMMA
+215 EFLTRKKGDMMA

-234 IYGVTYQAGKAY
+234 MFGVTYQAGKAY

-251 QINGFFWQHGGDIW
+251 QINGFFWQYGGDIW
-265 REDQQPDAQAEGVV
+265 REDQQPTAQAVGVV
-279 NSDINVTAL
+279 NSDINVAAL

-295 GTMHPS
+295 DTMHPS
-301 HKTGGMGIFEMQA
+301 HRTGGMGIFEMQA

-332 PVVDPKLSK
+332 PVVDPNLSK

-348 ARQPGTMQADGTISR
+348 SRQPGTMQEDGTISR

-368 GQPFVMTTWMTD
+368 GQPFVLTTWMTQ
-380 EEIEASFKVIKW
+380 EEIDASFKIIKW
-392 WLSYDVQIAA
+392 WLSYDVQIEA

-467 RTTLNNIAEFQQE
+467 QTTLDNIAEFQQE

-485 DRIN
+485 DRIQ

>member
-1 MLTEKQIKREEK
+1 MLSLTK
-13 KMIKSFKHFLL
+13 KLLL
-24 VALATLM
+24 VFLTSII
-31 LVLGSSK
+31 VSLGVSK
-38 IAFSKT
+38 TVQSKT
-44 VEIVMAA
+44 VEIIMAA

-66 NFPQSG
+66 NFPQS
-72 DTEVK
+72 DDMEVK

-96 TSGEERYNMIV
+96 TSGEEKYNMIV

-203 EIVVWDDVFDIN
+203 EVVVWDDIFDIN
-215 EFLTRKKGEMMA
+215 EFLTRKKGEMMS

-251 QINGFFWQHGGDIW
+251 QINGFFWQYGGDIW
-265 REDQQPDAQAEGVV
+265 REDQQPDAQAIGVV
-279 NSDINVTAL
+279 NSDINVEAL

-295 GTMHPS
+295 ATMHPS

-332 PVVDPKLSK
+332 PVVDPNLSK

-348 ARQPGTMQADGTISR
+348 ARQPGTMQDDGTISR

-368 GQPFVMTTWMTD
+368 GQPFVLTTWMTQ
-380 EEIEASFKVIKW
+380 EEIDASFKIIKW
-392 WLSYDVQIAA
+392 WLSYDVQIEA

-467 RTTLNNIAEFQQE
+467 KTTLDNIAEFQQE

-485 DRIN
+485 DRIQ

>member
-1 MLTEKQIKREEK
+1 MLNLTK
-13 KMIKSFKHFLL
+13 KLLL
-24 VALATLM
+24 VFLTSI
-31 LVLGSSK
+31 VFSLGVSK
-38 IAFSKT
+38 AVQSKT
-44 VEIVMAA
+44 VEIIMAA

-72 DTEVK
+72 DTEIK

-96 TSGEERYNMIV
+96 TSGEQKYSMIV

-178 FCNPDEN
+178 FCNPEEN

-215 EFLTRKKGEMMA
+215 EFLTRKKGDMMA

-234 IYGVTYQAGKAY
+234 IFGVHYQAGKAY

-251 QINGFFWQHGGDIW
+251 QINGFFWQYGGDIW
-265 REDQQPDAQAEGVV
+265 REDQQPDAQAIGVV
-279 NSDINVTAL
+279 NSDINVDAL

-301 HKTGGMGIFEMQA
+301 HRTGGMGIFEMQA

-380 EEIEASFKVIKW
+380 DEIDASFRIIKW

-467 RTTLNNIAEFQQE
+467 QTTLDNIAEFQQE

-485 DRIN
+485 DRIQ

>member
-1 MLTEKQIKREEK
+1 MLNLTK
-13 KMIKSFKHFLL
+13 KFLL
-24 VALATLM
+24 AFLASI
-31 LVLGSSK
+31 VFSVGVSK
-38 IAFSKT
+38 TVNAKT
-44 VEIVMAA
+44 VEIIMAA

-72 DTEVK
+72 DTEIK

-82 IPWDTFYTNVAASL
+82 IPWDNFYTNVAASL
-96 TSGEERYNMIV
+96 TSGEQKYSMIV

-203 EIVVWDDVFDIN
+203 EIVVWDDIFDIN
-215 EFLTRKKGEMMA
+215 EFLTRKKGEMLA

-234 IYGVTYQAGKAY
+234 MFGVTYQAGKAY
-246 DFSSM
+246 AFSSM
-251 QINGFFWQHGGDIW
+251 QINGFCWQYGGDIW
-265 REDQQPDAQAEGVV
+265 REDQQPDAQAIGVV
-279 NSDINVTAL
+279 NSDINVAAL

-295 GTMHPS
+295 ATMHPS

-332 PVVDPKLSK
+332 PVVDPNLSK
-341 VNDITGY
+341 VHDITGY
-348 ARQPGTMQADGTISR
+348 ARQPGTMQDDGTISR

-368 GQPFVMTTWMTD
+368 GQPFVLTTWMTD
-380 EEIEASFKVIKW
+380 EEIDAAFTIIKW
-392 WLSYDVQIAA
+392 WLSFDTQIAA

-467 RTTLNNIAEFQQE
+467 KTTLDNIAEFQQE

-485 DRIN
+485 DRIQ